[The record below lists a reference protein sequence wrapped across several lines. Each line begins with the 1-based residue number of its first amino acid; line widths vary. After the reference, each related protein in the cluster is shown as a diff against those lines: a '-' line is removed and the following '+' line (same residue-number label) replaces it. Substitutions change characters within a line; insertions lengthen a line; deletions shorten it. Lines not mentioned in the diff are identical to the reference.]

1 MVAAALNEARAP
13 MLPSFA
19 IFQIRRHLHIDYE
32 IHDPLV
38 RVVLIVS
45 DFGSSRIH
53 YYCVDDEISS
63 PAAFSMTVDSAAHH
77 QNSAIFAIST
87 YEERRNMKLIIFIHK
102 AKLIQFMAKL
112 DEKDNLKAMIDY
124 LRADGNVSMIGL

>member
-1 MVAAALNEARAP
+1 MWWPRLLNEARAP

-45 DFGSSRIH
+45 DFGSSVPAVASELSTKQQFFFFKVSKTKILLINFFA
-53 YYCVDDEISS
+53 YILSTS
-63 PAAFSMTVDSAAHH
+63 PAAFSMTDDSAAHH
-77 QNSAIFAIST
+77 QNSAIF
-87 YEERRNMKLIIFIHK
+87 
-102 AKLIQFMAKL
+102 
-112 DEKDNLKAMIDY
+112 
-124 LRADGNVSMIGL
+124 V

>member
-1 MVAAALNEARAP
+1 MLMLEHHIYNET
-13 MLPSFA
+13 M
-19 IFQIRRHLHIDYE
+19 
-32 IHDPLV
+32 
-38 RVVLIVS
+38 
-45 DFGSSRIH
+45 
-53 YYCVDDEISS
+53 
-63 PAAFSMTVDSAAHH
+63 
-77 QNSAIFAIST
+77 AIST

>member
-1 MVAAALNEARAP
+1 M
-13 MLPSFA
+13 
-19 IFQIRRHLHIDYE
+19 Q
-32 IHDPLV
+32 
-38 RVVLIVS
+38 
-45 DFGSSRIH
+45 
-53 YYCVDDEISS
+53 
-63 PAAFSMTVDSAAHH
+63 
-77 QNSAIFAIST
+77 AIST